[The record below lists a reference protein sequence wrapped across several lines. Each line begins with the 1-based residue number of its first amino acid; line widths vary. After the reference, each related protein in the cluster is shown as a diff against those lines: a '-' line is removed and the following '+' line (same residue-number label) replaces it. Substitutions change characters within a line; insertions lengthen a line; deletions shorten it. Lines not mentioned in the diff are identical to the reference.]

1 MGRLLS
7 SRVEQIRTI
16 DVLHRLRAAIPTGNL
31 IVLWDGASYH
41 RVKTA

>member
-1 MGRLLS
+1 VRIWPYERANGA
-7 SRVEQIRTI
+7 RTI

-41 RVKTA
+41 RAKTA